1 MKLYDYIS
9 QQNIEVGSKNKIV
22 KIYLCGPTVYNHVH
36 IGNLRPII
44 TFDVL
49 NRLLLEL
56 GYKVIF
62 IHNITDI
69 DDKIIIK
76 AQQEQKPELE
86 IASFYEKKYLDIL
99 TILNI
104 HKENMF
110 FPKVSDHINDIV
122 FYIERIMNNNFAY
135 FKNGDVYF
143 NTLKSNEYGSIS
155 NKKIDELLIGEKS
168 QINYKKNNSH
178 DFVLWKKTNL
188 GLNWETK
195 FSKGRPGWHTECAC
209 LIDKYL
215 GEQAD
220 IHGGGI
226 DLKFPHHENENIQNI
241 AVNKKPL
248 AKIWIHVGHLN
259 INNEKMSKSLQNFVL
274 AKDILVS
281 QSANTIRW
289 FFYQTNFSNPLNF
302 SNENL
307 DNAKNELD
315 SIIYSLNVFK
325 SYLIIENKLKDLK
338 IFDKSFIFELEEY
351 FNFPNQISF
360 ILQKIK
366 LGHSFLKQK
375 KYDELNELMFNIT
388 YLLKNILGIV
398 LKNNHGEKEIA
409 MLKEWN
415 DLKNKKEFAK
425 SDEIREELLIKK
437 LL

>member
-9 QQNIEVGSKNKIV
+9 QQNIEVGSENKIV

-44 TFDVL
+44 IFDVL

-178 DFVLWKKTNL
+178 DFVLWKKTDL

-409 MLKEWN
+409 MLKQWN